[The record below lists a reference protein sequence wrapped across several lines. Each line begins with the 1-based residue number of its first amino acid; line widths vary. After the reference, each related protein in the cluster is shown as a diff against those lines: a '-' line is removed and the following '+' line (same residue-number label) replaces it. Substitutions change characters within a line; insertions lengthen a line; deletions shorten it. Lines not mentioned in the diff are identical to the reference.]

1 MANPSNDDVAK
12 ALEQLAA
19 GQAGELRAPSDDVSH
34 AAPAPASPPAAP
46 AATSQPLSPVRP
58 AGAGATPK
66 PKPVPGR
73 SAMPASLVNRPLQP
87 PGSAAPPAPRPPGAA
102 ANNTPATA
110 SRSGAASRPASPGPA
125 RPAAPVI
132 ASQLASEP
140 QAQVIDDDDRVIVP
154 APTADVF
161 LHHGTGASA
170 RRTPARRLSLRRTLI
185 PILLTAGLILF
196 VLGLLRFLWTE
207 NNPLA
212 GLQPWLVVIMFIF
225 ALVLWGL
232 AAVNMLAVKQQLAS
246 HGR

>member
-1 MANPSNDDVAK
+1 MPNPTNDDVAK

-19 GQAGELRAPSDDVSH
+19 GQAGESHAPSDDLSH
-34 AAPAPASPPAAP
+34 AAPAPISPPA
-46 AATSQPLSPVRP
+46 TSRPMSPVRA

-73 SAMPASLVNRPLQP
+73 SATPAASVNRPTQP
-87 PGSAAPPAPRPPGAA
+87 PGSAAPPAPRPPGATA
-102 ANNTPATA
+102 AKTPPTTA
-110 SRSGAASRPASPGPA
+110 RSGAASRPASPGPA

-132 ASQLASEP
+132 ASQSASEP

-154 APTADVF
+154 APSADVF
-161 LHHGTGASA
+161 RHQGTGVSA

-212 GLQPWLVVIMFIF
+212 GLQTWLVAIMFVF

-232 AAVNMLAVKQQLAS
+232 AAVNILAVKHQLKVRA
-246 HGR
+246 

>member
-1 MANPSNDDVAK
+1 MPNPSNDDVAR

-19 GQAGELRAPSDDVSH
+19 GQTGESRAPSDDVSH
-34 AAPAPASPPAAP
+34 AAPAPASPPAA
-46 AATSQPLSPVRP
+46 TSRPLSPVRP

-66 PKPVPGR
+66 PKPVSGR
-73 SAMPASLVNRPLQP
+73 PVTAAASVSRPLQP

-102 ANNTPATA
+102 ATENAPMT

-132 ASQLASEP
+132 ASQSASEP

-170 RRTPARRLSLRRTLI
+170 RRAPARRLSLRRTLI

-196 VLGLLRFLWTE
+196 ALGLLRFLWTE

-212 GLQPWLVVIMFIF
+212 GLQPWLVAIMFAF

-232 AAVNMLAVKQQLAS
+232 AAVNMLAVKHQLQTKA
-246 HGR
+246 

>member
-1 MANPSNDDVAK
+1 MPNPSNDDVAK

-19 GQAGELRAPSDDVSH
+19 AQAGESRAPSDDVSR
-34 AAPAPASPPAAP
+34 AAPAPASPPAASG
-46 AATSQPLSPVRP
+46 ATSRPLSPARP

-73 SAMPASLVNRPLQP
+73 PATAAASVNRPLQP

-102 ANNTPATA
+102 ADNTPATA

-132 ASQLASEP
+132 ASQSASEP

-170 RRTPARRLSLRRTLI
+170 RRPPARRLSLRRTLI

-196 VLGLLRFLWTE
+196 ALGLLRFLWTE

-212 GLQPWLVVIMFIF
+212 GLQPWLVAIMFVF

-232 AAVNMLAVKQQLAS
+232 AAVNMLAVKHQLTTKA
-246 HGR
+246 